1 MATLTPAQIEALVQA
16 NAAALGLRIAAE
28 HKPGVIAFVTLA
40 AGMAERVMGQELGVE
55 DESGA
60 VFVPVSPR
68 GPLA

>member
-16 NAAALGLRIAAE
+16 NAAALGLRIAAA
-28 HKPGVIAFVTLA
+28 HQPGVIAFVTLSA
-40 AGMAERVMGQELGVE
+40 AMAERVIRQELGVE

>member
-1 MATLTPAQIEALVQA
+1 MTLTPAQIEALVQA

-28 HKPGVIAFVTLA
+28 HKPGVITFVTLA
-40 AGMAERVMGQELGVE
+40 AGMAERVMGQELGTE

-68 GPLA
+68 GTAA

>member
-1 MATLTPAQIEALVQA
+1 
-16 NAAALGLRIAAE
+16 
-28 HKPGVIAFVTLA
+28 
-40 AGMAERVMGQELGVE
+40 MAERVMGQELGVE